1 MLEIRFTQKAIID
14 IEIFIRN
21 YEESFLQLYSDSGIW
36 SEHIIRDMYMK
47 SADQLRDRIIG
58 GIVQKLKQEK
68 VMGRKEHELMVE
80 IDFHVGSRLIVV
92 LFSDKYELSERWIE
106 SIFIDR
112 KPIIF

>member
-14 IEIFIRN
+14 VEVFIRN

-36 SEHIIRDMYMK
+36 SESVIKDMYIK
-47 SADQLRDRIIG
+47 SANELHEKIID
-58 GIVQKLKQEK
+58 GIVEKLHKKK
-68 VMGRKEHELMVE
+68 VLGRKETGLMIE
-80 IDFHVGSRLIVV
+80 IDFYIGSRLIIV
-92 LFSDKYELSERWIE
+92 LFSDNHRNSIRQVE